1 MSNPTVLERMEGLQ
15 DISAQE
21 PLSTA
26 YSVLQGYKIKGHTI
40 TRGTTSTFTH
50 PLITTMGGATLSQ
63 HLATTHKP
71 EPHCKI
77 IQVRHSQDTDQHHRD
92 DTDGDDTDGEWGK
105 VDIDYT

>member
-1 MSNPTVLERMEGLQ
+1 MSNPTVLERMEGLL

-77 IQVRHSQDTDQHHRD
+77 IQVGRSQDTEMTLTEMTLTEMTLTENGAR
-92 DTDGDDTDGEWGK
+92 
-105 VDIDYT
+105 